1 MDAHRLSDDPVGRF
15 SLLGIGLYG
24 VIGRILAPMAT
35 GKRPCPAPLPGSEQ
49 GPLSWIKDRI
59 SQYSFVEG
67 IDYGVDF
74 DPQIGGMEIA
84 VLLITGSVS
93 TWLLPSR
100 DGLPALSEMPNG
112 SADSDANGNADS
124 NMIQSRA

>member
-1 MDAHRLSDDPVGRF
+1 
-15 SLLGIGLYG
+15 
-24 VIGRILAPMAT
+24 
-35 GKRPCPAPLPGSEQ
+35 
-49 GPLSWIKDRI
+49 
-59 SQYSFVEG
+59 
-67 IDYGVDF
+67 
-74 DPQIGGMEIA
+74 MEIA